1 MGFAGPKNRTG
12 PQGPPGP
19 KGLKG
24 DKGEPGDIG
33 PRGPKGLKGDKGDP
47 GETRVIYSGGIS
59 GCQCDGG
66 GTAPESITG
75 TIQAGATIDIF
86 LKDAALFFK
95 EHFFCYFKSSI
106 AYRAMDV
113 SSYKDGSSAH
123 DQVSNRSGPLK
134 ISIESVID
142 SGYFKLRATNNE
154 LTTVDYRV
162 NKITI

>member
-24 DKGEPGDIG
+24 DKGDPGEIG
-33 PRGPKGLKGDKGDP
+33 PRGPKGAKGDKGDP

-59 GCQCDGG
+59 SCQCDGG

-75 TIQAGATIDIF
+75 TIAAGDTVVIF
-86 LKDAALFFK
+86 AKDAALFFK
-95 EHFFCYFKSSI
+95 EHFFCYFKSVTDF
-106 AYRAMDV
+106 RTMDV
-113 SSYKDGSSAH
+113 SSYKSGSLAS

-154 LTTVDYRV
+154 LVSVDYRV

>member
-24 DKGEPGDIG
+24 DKGDPGEIGQRG
-33 PRGPKGLKGDKGDP
+33 PRGPKGDKGEP
-47 GETRVIYSGGIS
+47 GETKVIYSGGIS

-66 GTAPESITG
+66 TTPESITG
-75 TIQAGATIDIF
+75 TIGAGATVDIF
-86 LKDAALFFK
+86 LKDAAMFFK
-95 EHFFCYFKSSI
+95 EHFFCYFKS
-106 AYRAMDV
+106 ATDFRAMDV
-113 SSYKDGSSAH
+113 SSYKTGSTAG

-142 SGYFKLRATNNE
+142 SGYFKLKATNNE
-154 LTTVDYRV
+154 SVAVDYRV